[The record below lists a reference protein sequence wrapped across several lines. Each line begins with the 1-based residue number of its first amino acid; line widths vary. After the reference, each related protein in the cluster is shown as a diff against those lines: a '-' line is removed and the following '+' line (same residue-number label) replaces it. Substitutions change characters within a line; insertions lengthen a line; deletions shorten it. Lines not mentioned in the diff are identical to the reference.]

1 MARYIVHLSN
11 NGFSAKN
18 AMDLL
23 LKARDLIDDNTII
36 RDSRI
41 SSKYVEFDITTTVE
55 KLDNFISKLS
65 KILPVANTTEIVE
78 NVIEKESTIEYAKS
92 LFNDERYWECHE
104 ALESIWKKES
114 DNEKSLLQG
123 IILTCAAFVHSQK
136 DEVNICITMLG
147 RSVEKLQDA
156 NGIYH
161 TIDMDRFKKLILDI
175 INMKN
180 IKHFKI

>member
-65 KILPVANTTEIVE
+65 TILPVANTTEIVE
-78 NVIEKESTIEYAKS
+78 NVIEKENAIEYAKS
-92 LFNDERYWECHE
+92 LF
-104 ALESIWKKES
+104 K
-114 DNEKSLLQG
+114 
-123 IILTCAAFVHSQK
+123 
-136 DEVNICITMLG
+136 
-147 RSVEKLQDA
+147 
-156 NGIYH
+156 
-161 TIDMDRFKKLILDI
+161 
-175 INMKN
+175 
-180 IKHFKI
+180 

>member
-41 SSKYVEFDITTTVE
+41 SSKYVEFDITITVE

-78 NVIEKESTIEYAKS
+78 NVIEKENAIEYAKS

-104 ALESIWKKES
+104 VLESIWKKES

-147 RSVEKLQDA
+147 RSMKKLQDA

-161 TIDMDRFKKLILDI
+161 TIDIDRFKKLILDI
-175 INMKN
+175 INIKN